1 MLPSKFQNCSG
12 NLNTQYLKNFS
23 CPFQDPLKESKGW
36 PETNFRSISNQ
47 LPSENQASNLGPT
60 VPPDGQ
66 QWENGQVQGLP
77 PPSPLQTGIC
87 ASLTPFSTLCSRIP
101 FFPNSCSTVDGDGLG
116 LLGLGL

>member
-1 MLPSKFQNCSG
+1 MLTSKFQNCSG

-23 CPFQDPLKESKGW
+23 CPFQDPLKEPKGW

-47 LPSENQASNLGPT
+47 LPSENQPSNLGPT
-60 VPPDGQ
+60 VPPEGQ

-77 PPSPLQTGIC
+77 AHLPSKLGCVQ
-87 ASLTPFSTLCSRIP
+87 ALLLSALCFRIP